1 MFMKMINNYLK
12 LKNFHWLILDLIPT
26 KEANT
31 DAIHNTTQIRHV
43 I

>member
-1 MFMKMINNYLK
+1 MINNCLK
-12 LKNFHWLILDLIPT
+12 LKNFYCLILDLIPT

-31 DAIHNTTQIRHV
+31 DAMHNTTQIRHV